1 MATISQ
7 LAALIADRCGRPKNA
22 PVFIRRGREAGFL
35 PHSGPGG
42 PGNRLAPAATT
53 QDAVVLLLALLQRD
67 RAPKEAVEGVE
78 TWAQFVPAMINDW
91 TLRDLPSGGSLREPL
106 GVLDDAAMET
116 EGCFAVGL
124 WKVISILRHQLAEP
138 SAAFLVP
145 YEVSLGSAGGLT
157 RATITVQF
165 RGASVTPIERHFS
178 YVAPGA
184 DVSKVPD
191 GGEDG
196 LRSVHA
202 LGGGVLRAVAELL
215 GPLSMAGGGGPRVG
229 SIASD
234 DDDGLAELLHEM
246 PLAALGAMAPELRA
260 I

>member
-1 MATISQ
+1 MPTVLR
-7 LAALIADRCGRPKNA
+7 LASLIGERCGRLKEA
-22 PVFIRRGREAGFL
+22 PTFILRGRERGYL
-35 PHSGPGG
+35 PHSGRGG
-42 PGNRLAPAATT
+42 RGSIATPPATT
-53 QDAVVLLLALLQRD
+53 EHAVAILLAMMQRD
-67 RAPKEAVEGVE
+67 KAPKEAVEGVE

-91 TLRDLPSGGSLREPL
+91 ALKDLPSGGSLREPL
-106 GVLDDAAMET
+106 GVLDDAAMKT

-124 WKVISILRHQLAEP
+124 LKVIGILRHQLAEP

-215 GPLSMAGGGGPRVG
+215 GPLSMAGGGSPRVG

-234 DDDGLAELLHEM
+234 DDDALAEMLHEM